1 MPEWHYLDTC
11 GEAQPFAVTDVEVLL
26 GEGEL
31 SESTMVREAGLT
43 SGWVTLFSVRK
54 SGQLH
59 AGESKSVNAANAAN
73 VPLHSIDDVEHAL
86 SCADDLPLE
95 QVLQLALAAPLLSDK
110 NALIARG
117 LELVAEVRRAEAA
130 AAPSHTPL
138 SPIPI
143 LIRSIILAWRGNEG
157 RG

>member
-1 MPEWHYLDTC
+1 MPEWHFLDTC
-11 GEAQPFAVTDVEVLL
+11 GEAQPFAVSDVE
-26 GEGEL
+26 
-31 SESTMVREAGLT
+31 A
-43 SGWVTLFSVRK
+43 
-54 SGQLH
+54 QLR
-59 AGESKSVNAANAAN
+59 AGESKSATNAAN

-86 SCADDLPLE
+86 ACAADLPLE

-117 LELVAEVRRAEAA
+117 LELAAEVVRRAEAA

-143 LIRSIILAWRGNEG
+143 LIRSIILAWRGNQG